1 MTSEL
6 MRRATMVDRAR
17 IETVEDL
24 RKAIFSLT
32 NLTLKLERTFHE
44 WQEHAFESGGPVRQP
59 HFVT

>member
-1 MTSEL
+1 
-6 MRRATMVDRAR
+6 MVDRAR